1 MLHNHPVAGP
11 LSACYDEPA
20 AREMATVHAA
30 PLSTRARCFI
40 MRVGCR
46 FGLLGLQLG
55 DALDLPR
62 IELARRRRIV
72 LTDPIDQDHIEA
84 PGLLRSSS
92 NRAYSGE

>member
-1 MLHNHPVAGP
+1 
-11 LSACYDEPA
+11 
-20 AREMATVHAA
+20 
-30 PLSTRARCFI
+30 

-84 PGLLRSSS
+84 PGLFAQLKQQGVLRGVIPGQGLLV
-92 NRAYSGE
+92 AGELQNGDPLGGCQSPSRVVMRWRSTD